1 MKEYN
6 LRNSEDIKKEFKENL
21 VSFIE
26 LIDDKD
32 KKYTDYGVQY
42 EFAKKAF
49 SFLENLDE
57 AGVRIAKS
65 ELNRNIE

>member
-21 VSFIE
+21 ISFIE

-42 EFAKKAF
+42 EFAQ
-49 SFLENLDE
+49 
-57 AGVRIAKS
+57 
-65 ELNRNIE
+65 NIKRK